1 MAGISRLRSIVV
13 ERCQY
18 MVDLQPDLVL
28 GCHLYTKKVA
38 EASVHKNLCVKLY
51 KCLLRRCT

>member
-18 MVDLQPDLVL
+18 MVDQEPDLVL
-28 GCHLYTKKVA
+28 GSHLYTEKMA
-38 EASVHKNLCVKLY
+38 EASVHKNLCAKLY
-51 KCLLRRCT
+51 NRLLRRCT

>member
-1 MAGISRLRSIVV
+1 M

-18 MVDLQPDLVL
+18 MVDQKPDLVL
-28 GCHLYTKKVA
+28 GGHLYTEKMA

-51 KCLLRRCT
+51 KRLLRRCT